1 MNPSPS
7 FLPPKSSQLWVQA
20 VGRSLSQVG
29 SGLLFFYI
37 PIVFVNQVGLSAA
50 TVGLSLGLSSLAGVA
65 GHFIGGALVD
75 SPQYGRKIT
84 LSFSAV
90 LGMLSS
96 FILAATHEVQL
107 LIIATLLLGLSVGF
121 YWTAADA
128 AVMDVTQAAE
138 RHQAFALLSVA
149 ENLGVGIGVLGGGV
163 LMTFIHQ
170 DYRTLFLVCGLI
182 FLAFLMLIQARLH
195 ETRHDP
201 VGRASDTAAGLW
213 LAMRDQSLIIFV
225 LANVLFTTYIALVTS
240 TIPLYFTNFIPA
252 MGINPD
258 ASLTNTANLFTWCYV
273 GVGAVLQLPIARLLS
288 PFARVRVLMIAMLLW
303 AVGFSLVWVTGTITH
318 FQFLWG
324 IVALCMLA
332 MATVVYKPFAAAI
345 VSELAPPSLRGAY
358 VAVSSQCWAIGY
370 FIGPLLGGWA
380 MDQTAAI
387 AHKPWIF
394 AAISTSA
401 GLLFLHLFQRSVG
414 TSRTS
419 LVEESGN

>member
-1 MNPSPS
+1 MNSSPS
-7 FLPPKSSQLWVQA
+7 FFPSKNSQLWVQA

-50 TVGLSLGLSSLAGVA
+50 TVGLSLGLSSLAGVV

-96 FILAATHEVQL
+96 FILAATHEIQL

-170 DYRTLFLVCGLI
+170 DYKILFLVCGLI

-195 ETRHDP
+195 ETRHDSVDRP
-201 VGRASDTAAGLW
+201 DTAAGLW
-213 LAMRDQSLIIFV
+213 LALRDHSLIIFV

-240 TIPLYFTNFIPA
+240 TIPLYFTNFVPA
-252 MGINPD
+252 MGINPG

-303 AVGFSLVWVTGTITH
+303 AVGFLLVWVTGTITH

-332 MATVVYKPFAAAI
+332 IATVVYKPFAAAI
-345 VSELAPPSLRGAY
+345 VAELAPPSLRGAY

-370 FIGPLLGGWA
+370 FIGPLMGGWA
-380 MDQTAAI
+380 MDQTAVI
-387 AHKPWIF
+387 AQKPWIF
-394 AAISTSA
+394 AALSTAA
-401 GLLFLHLFQRSVG
+401 GLLFLHLFNRSVG
-414 TSRTS
+414 TGRAP
-419 LVEESGN
+419 LVEESGS